1 MNDWQILGI
10 EPTNDIETIKSA
22 YARKS
27 RLYHP
32 ETNPEEFQ
40 QLHMAYKSI
49 MSRVSERQNRKTM
62 PEYNNPQ
69 KYGRI
74 IIEPSSKNPVP
85 EVSLEDIPELNK
97 KTNKSLDNSADSDDS
112 FFTDLEFLEQIDK
125 ATINH
130 QNAVYEK
137 YGLDTLN
144 DLLLRQAGYS
154 EWKKFV
160 TSKSFLDNQYDEEYI
175 KNAASCIASSFNNAP
190 IDKKR
195 KRLIYPPHAFVYI
208 TIAYGCFFPAVLT
221 PMEATEHVYK
231 SYMLEPYNTAFSNYR
246 AKRITYTSIE
256 KDPVLSGERFAF
268 YVYRNILEI
277 FYAPYMNVDLL
288 RQWLAWGLAEEHSA
302 RMPDI
307 FHHAATHGV
316 KIPAAQTQH
325 TEKIFRSP
333 VIFELLSYLLTQK
346 TTPPVYKEVLKNMCE
361 TFMMNPGCCDEIKSL
376 HQMCMN

>member
-10 EPTNDIETIKSA
+10 EPTNDIEFIKSA
-22 YARKS
+22 YAKKS

-62 PEYNNPQ
+62 PEIN
-69 KYGRI
+69 
-74 IIEPSSKNPVP
+74 
-85 EVSLEDIPELNK
+85 LEDIPELKNE
-97 KTNKSLDNSADSDDS
+97 ADDYENS
-112 FFTDLEFLEQIDK
+112 FFADIEFLEQIDK
-125 ATINH
+125 ATISH

-137 YGLDTLN
+137 YGLDALN
-144 DLLLRQAGYS
+144 NLLLRQADYS
-154 EWKKFV
+154 EWRNFF

-175 KNAASCIASSFNNAP
+175 KNAASCIGSSFNNIP
-190 IDKKR
+190 VDMKR
-195 KRLIYPPHAFVYI
+195 NRLNNPPQAFIYI

-246 AKRITYTSIE
+246 AKRISYTSIE

-277 FYAPYMNVDLL
+277 LNAPYINTDLL
-288 RQWLAWGLAEEHSA
+288 YQWIAWGLAEEHSA

-316 KIPAAQTQH
+316 RISTAQTQY

-333 VIFELLSYLLTQK
+333 VIFKLLSYLLTKK

-361 TFMMNPGCCDEIKSL
+361 TFMKNPGCCDEIKSL
-376 HQMCMN
+376 HQMCIS

>member
-22 YARKS
+22 YAKKS

-85 EVSLEDIPELNK
+85 EVSLEDIPELMNPED
-97 KTNKSLDNSADSDDS
+97 SFSDDS
-112 FFTDLEFLEQIDK
+112 GDSDNSFFADLEFLEQIDK

-130 QNAVYEK
+130 KNAVYEK

-175 KNAASCIASSFNNAP
+175 KNAASCIDSSINNAP

-195 KRLIYPPHAFVYI
+195 KRLLYPPHSFIYI

-277 FYAPYMNVDLL
+277 FNAPYMNVDLL

-302 RMPDI
+302 RIPDI

-316 KIPAAQTQH
+316 KIPAAHTQH

-361 TFMMNPGCCDEIKSL
+361 TFMMNPGCCEEIKSL
-376 HQMCMN
+376 HQMCMS

>member
-22 YARKS
+22 YAKKS

-62 PEYNNPQ
+62 PEVN
-69 KYGRI
+69 
-74 IIEPSSKNPVP
+74 
-85 EVSLEDIPELNK
+85 LEDIPELMNPED
-97 KTNKSLDNSADSDDS
+97 SFSDDDSDNS
-112 FFTDLEFLEQIDK
+112 FFVDLEFLEQIDK

-130 QNAVYEK
+130 KNAVYEK

-160 TSKSFLDNQYDEEYI
+160 TSKSFLDNQYNEEYI
-175 KNAASCIASSFNNAP
+175 KNAASCIGSFINNAP

-195 KRLIYPPHAFVYI
+195 KRLMYPPHSFIYI

-231 SYMLEPYNTAFSNYR
+231 SYMLEPYNTAFSNYL

-277 FYAPYMNVDLL
+277 FNAPYMNVDLL
-288 RQWLAWGLAEEHSA
+288 SQWLAWGLAEEHSA
-302 RMPDI
+302 RIPDI

-316 KIPAAQTQH
+316 KIPAAHTQH

-333 VIFELLSYLLTQK
+333 VIFELLSYLLTHK
-346 TTPPVYKEVLKNMCE
+346 ITPPVYKKVLKNMCE